1 MNHHAVVIPEASTNR
16 DARPI
21 ATVRGS
27 LELPVKRGRS
37 LVPSSAS
44 ASPVVAWRADVQAAH
59 FPRAPRPA
67 EVRTQLP
74 ANERDSYV
82 DRVTSWGGIIEH
94 PDMTGWR

>member
-1 MNHHAVVIPEASTNR
+1 MNHHAVVIPEASTNKNG
-16 DARPI
+16 RPI

-27 LELPVKRGRS
+27 LELPVKRGRP
-37 LVPSSAS
+37 LVPTSAS

-74 ANERDSYV
+74 ATKLDSYM
-82 DRVTSWGGIIEH
+82 DRVTAWGW
-94 PDMTGWR
+94 DN

>member
-16 DARPI
+16 NARPT

-37 LVPSSAS
+37 LAPTSAS
-44 ASPVVAWRADVQAAH
+44 ASPVIAWRADVQAAQ

-67 EVRTQLP
+67 EARTRLP
-74 ANERDSYV
+74 VNKRDGYV
-82 DRVTSWGGIIEH
+82 DRVTSWGW
-94 PDMTGWR
+94 DN